1 MNKLWYTWEEMRR
14 DVNVLARD
22 IVLDKFDPVVIV
34 GLSRGG
40 LTPGVMLSHWF
51 KKPFKS
57 VASALRDFP
66 EWEEYLPRPT
76 DKRVL
81 IVDDICD
88 SGETFHRM
96 ANHIIKKANGV
107 DVRFATLWW
116 NNECDF
122 EPKYYVRE
130 IAKDSTNTWVHF
142 PWEQWWNAPV

>member
-1 MNKLWYTWEEMRR
+1 MNKLWYSWEEMRR

-22 IVLDKFDPVVIV
+22 IVLDNFDLVVIV

-88 SGETFHRM
+88 SGETFHKM

-107 DVRFATLWW
+107 DVRFATLWR

-142 PWEQWWNAPV
+142 PWEQWWSAPV

>member
-66 EWEEYLPRPT
+66 EWEDYLPRPT

-88 SGETFHRM
+88 SGETFHK
-96 ANHIIKKANGV
+96 IKDHFTKNANGV

-116 NNECDF
+116 NNECNF
-122 EPKYYVRE
+122 EPTYYVKE
-130 IAKDSTNTWVHF
+130 IAKDSTNTWIHF